1 MKIKLLSTIVAGII
15 IAGCGSDNNN
25 TVTPEVKAKDVQ
37 AYDGAINGMV
47 ATYDCEGETVATTK
61 AKTDGKGNVT
71 ITNNTFADNPEK
83 CAVSLTVPKGGK
95 AYDMSNNKDMS
106 NVSYSIPKGLLESG
120 RKAAATPFT
129 TLVDK
134 AIKDSGE
141 TNPENV
147 DIDSIISDVFTGL
160 GIDTSVVDPK
170 DLMCSPAET
179 LATLDA
185 TVAQDIV
192 AKTMV
197 LSDVLVANPEQK
209 LSDITTVTKTIA
221 KDIIDKNPE
230 FPTQTGSDKPIYVD
244 LTDELADDA
253 VFSTAAQGTVPPV
266 IDEQTKPE
274 NIIVGEELDASNP
287 PVDPNPGVGGGTGGT
302 GGDDGDNPNG

>member
-1 MKIKLLSTIVAGII
+1 MKIKLLSTIIAGVIL
-15 IAGCGSDNNN
+15 AGCGSDNNN

-61 AKTDGKGNVT
+61 AKTDGKGYVT

-95 AYDMSNNKDMS
+95 AYDMSNSKDMS
-106 NVSYSIPKGLLESG
+106 NVSYSIPKGLLEPG

-141 TNPENV
+141 TNSENV
-147 DIDSIISDVFTGL
+147 DINSIINDVFTEL

-179 LATLDA
+179 LETLDA

-197 LSDVLVANPEQK
+197 LSDVLVANPEQE

-221 KDIIDKNPE
+221 KDIINKNPE

-244 LTDELADDA
+244 LTDELADENT
-253 VFSTAAQGTVPPV
+253 FKEAASGKVPTD
-266 IDEQTKPE
+266 IAKATKPE
-274 NIIVGEELDASNP
+274 NIVVGEVLDPVNP
-287 PVDPNPGVGGGTGGT
+287 PVDPTPDAPTGGT